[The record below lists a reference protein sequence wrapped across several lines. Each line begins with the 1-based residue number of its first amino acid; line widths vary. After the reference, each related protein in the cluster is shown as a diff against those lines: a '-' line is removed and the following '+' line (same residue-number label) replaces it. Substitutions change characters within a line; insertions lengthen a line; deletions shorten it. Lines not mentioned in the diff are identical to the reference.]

1 MIDENTKKYLC
12 PYAESV
18 LLRFTNETTTKTTAT
33 KRLENHL
40 VSIEFTSIH
49 FLFSLLLER
58 NNNKSY
64 EHIKK
69 EERKYDDEAD
79 VVKRH
84 LNLIVF
90 YRSLIL
96 FCCVDCVIHSSAD
109 KYGEYWMHGVYLV
122 NLITKFKGG
131 LSMQL
136 RNSLHLSVGD
146 TLLLETGAP
155 IFVITRTPRRSILW
169 LGKGSTFI
177 SQLFYKTLSIGPFPG
192 NELNTSCSAAK
203 RITDC

>member
-1 MIDENTKKYLC
+1 MLQSNAQVSSCFHLYQGEQLLEVRKIVIQILVRVHCSLTTLIKKTAKPLIDENTKKYLC
-12 PYAESV
+12 TYAESV
-18 LLRFTNETTTKTTAT
+18 LLRFTNETTT

-69 EERKYDDEAD
+69 EERKYDDEAN

-109 KYGEYWMHGVYLV
+109 KYGEY
-122 NLITKFKGG
+122 
-131 LSMQL
+131 
-136 RNSLHLSVGD
+136 
-146 TLLLETGAP
+146 
-155 IFVITRTPRRSILW
+155 
-169 LGKGSTFI
+169 
-177 SQLFYKTLSIGPFPG
+177 
-192 NELNTSCSAAK
+192 
-203 RITDC
+203 

>member
-1 MIDENTKKYLC
+1 MIDENTKKYFC
-12 PYAESV
+12 TYAESV

-109 KYGEYWMHGVYLV
+109 KYGEY
-122 NLITKFKGG
+122 
-131 LSMQL
+131 
-136 RNSLHLSVGD
+136 
-146 TLLLETGAP
+146 
-155 IFVITRTPRRSILW
+155 
-169 LGKGSTFI
+169 
-177 SQLFYKTLSIGPFPG
+177 
-192 NELNTSCSAAK
+192 
-203 RITDC
+203 